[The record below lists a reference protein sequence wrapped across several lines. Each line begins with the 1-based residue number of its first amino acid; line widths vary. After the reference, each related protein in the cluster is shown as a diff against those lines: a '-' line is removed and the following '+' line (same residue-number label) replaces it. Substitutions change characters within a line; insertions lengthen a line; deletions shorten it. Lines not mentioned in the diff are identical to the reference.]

1 MTLPRELS
9 AEERAELRAKGF
21 QRFELWLPDL
31 RDPVIREQAVAEA
44 NRMAFAD
51 EEDNVMEWIDS
62 LQKDM
67 WDHEDGEG
75 GQ

>member
-9 AEERAELRAKGF
+9 AEERAEFRARGF
-21 QRFELWLPDL
+21 QRFELWLPDM
-31 RDPVIREQAVAEA
+31 RDPSVREQAIAEA

-51 EEDNVMEWIDS
+51 EEDNVMEWIDN

-67 WDHEDGEG
+67 WDREPEEG
-75 GQ
+75 DQ

>member
-9 AEERAELRAKGF
+9 AEERAELQAKGF

-31 RDPVIREQAVAEA
+31 RDPSIREQAVAEA

-51 EEDNVMEWIDS
+51 EEDNVMEWIEC

>member
-9 AEERAELRAKGF
+9 AEEKAEFRAKGF

-31 RDPVIREQAVAEA
+31 RDPSVREQAIAEA

-62 LQKDM
+62 LQKDI
-67 WDHEDGEG
+67 WDREPEEG
-75 GQ
+75 DE

>member
-9 AEERAELRAKGF
+9 AEEKAEFQAKGF

-31 RDPVIREQAVAEA
+31 RDPSVREQAIAEV

-62 LQKDM
+62 LQKDI
-67 WDHEDGEG
+67 WDREPEEG
-75 GQ
+75 DE

>member
-1 MTLPRELS
+1 MALPRELS
-9 AEERAELRAKGF
+9 AEEKAEFRAKGF

-31 RDPVIREQAVAEA
+31 RDPTVREQALAEA

-51 EEDNVMEWIDS
+51 EEDDVMEWIDS

-67 WDHEDGEG
+67 WDHEPGEG